1 MAILQKNLKSMS
13 TTCITNYM
21 CIYMHHIHI
30 HVPHAQMCTTC
41 ITNYRYIFMHH
52 LHIHAPPN
60 MHVCRC
66 TIYTYMHHKHTCAP
80 HASLNTHVHHQTPPK
95 IKIPSWPSLCTLW
108 PGQNDICVES
118 AVFVAFEVL
127 FMKSIWKAHTF
138 HEKCNAFHDKH
149 QFSWKAPLFK
159 RPFARNCNPMFS
171 LNFSN

>member
-95 IKIPSWPSLCTLW
+95 IKIYLVGLPSALYDQVKMIS
-108 PGQNDICVES
+108 
-118 AVFVAFEVL
+118 VL
-127 FMKSIWKAHTF
+127 NQLFLLLLR
-138 HEKCNAFHDKH
+138 C
-149 QFSWKAPLFK
+149 FS
-159 RPFARNCNPMFS
+159 
-171 LNFSN
+171 